1 MSVLTEHS
9 FKGQMGT
16 DFTKERKIYL
26 HEIKKIPQTFVLLQ
40 MSLWAEIVLFRDD
53 YAMIE
58 ICDVDFLWQE
68 TQLLTAKNYTLS

>member
-9 FKGQMGT
+9 FKRQMGT

-58 ICDVDFLWQE
+58 ICDVDFLWQ
-68 TQLLTAKNYTLS
+68 

>member
-1 MSVLTEHS
+1 
-9 FKGQMGT
+9 MGT

-58 ICDVDFLWQE
+58 ICDVDFLWQ
-68 TQLLTAKNYTLS
+68 